1 MGNLD
6 RKGIHPSIYR
16 QQLQV
21 FAKNISETLQR
32 GHIEL
37 ANNARAQLKNFREHY
52 APWVADYQLTDDL
65 RNDRQP
71 ANLILEKVARE
82 FVLYPSNNPGKLLF
96 FRSREEATSYAA
108 KHFVA
113 CEIDVPSPI
122 LLPPAEAHEIA
133 NVFCQ

>member
-6 RKGIHPSIYR
+6 HKGIHPSIYR

-21 FAKNISETLQR
+21 FAKKISETLQR

-37 ANNARAQLKNFREHY
+37 ANNARAQLKNFREQY
-52 APWVADYQLTDDL
+52 VPWAPDPQLTDDL
-65 RNDRQP
+65 RNEKYP
-71 ANLILEKVARE
+71 AHLIMEKIARE
-82 FVLYPSNNPGKLLF
+82 YILYPSNNPGKLLF
-96 FRSREEATSYAA
+96 FRSQEEAISYAA

-122 LLPPAEAHEIA
+122 LLPPAEAYEIA
-133 NVFCQ
+133 NIFCQ